1 MRISFTAVA
10 ICLCSAFAS
19 AQEFDDS
26 VFWNREAL
34 IDTLLAKEAFAE
46 SIPLIENQIKYVK
59 ETGRIDSLYRYT
71 YNLGHAY
78 LLSHGKDAAIFE
90 TEKFVDWVEKNVSN
104 KHYVLEALSDLSW
117 VYYEAGKDS
126 LCYEADLRYLQIC
139 DNFAEATPKE
149 RSIAQ
154 YSLGYDFLTL
164 FGNIK
169 KGLYH
174 FEKSLE
180 PVLED
185 SMKYKIRVLDCM
197 NAIGATH
204 YQNGTLLKSQVML
217 QRALNFSK
225 VLPDSVSK
233 WLQQANI
240 LGNLALGYEQEGN
253 LVKEKDYLYE
263 AMRMRKLAIDSLQ
276 NGYQRD
282 QQRHLLISN
291 YSNLAALNLKIGDI
305 SKADKLA
312 RYVDLLRRDWLVPDH
327 PDNSK
332 TLEAFGSIDYALG
345 EYDSALSNFEKYLH
359 DNIAKNGRNS
369 FRTAI
374 AYQRIGKV
382 LYEKKD
388 YEGAIKNYNQTIEI
402 GKDIITDEYTGSDLA
417 QVYLLRSKPHAAL
430 GQYALAEKDIYS
442 ARRIYSNS
450 LPANSPVF
458 GQLNVFLADLKIERN
473 QLDSAQ
479 YYIDLALKNLLGKQQ
494 EQLKQYNSDLSVYSG
509 FLPSAYQTQAE
520 IILAL
525 GRDTVSEKQALN
537 SLTKAITYLRKTRNI
552 YAGETSLLTLYDD
565 NNSIFNKIEDLSY
578 NLYEATGDQRYLNLL
593 FELDEEN
600 KSVLIRRHL
609 NSFTSLRV
617 SNVPDTI
624 ITRERMLLTKLSDE
638 SASGKETGNI
648 QDLEIEYQR
657 LVQNIKENYP
667 AYYALRYNEQVA
679 NLQQI
684 KEHLIQ
690 PGKNIV
696 QYILT
701 DSNLYAIVINKRH
714 TDVVK
719 LDVNMLTENL
729 DQLNKT
735 IIAMDQEKY
744 VKHSKGLYSAIF
756 EPIESL
762 LDGNEV
768 LIIPD
773 GDLFNINF
781 ETLIKP
787 SQSKQP
793 DYLINHYVFSYLLSS
808 TTSIQYQK
816 LKSNNTKGLLAFAP
830 GFFDDLKTKY
840 LAGVKDHNLIDEQ
853 YIHNIQQP
861 FAVASAQGAAGIFN
875 GRAYVSGEAT
885 ERNFKEEADKYQI
898 IHLGTHTEINNISPL
913 LSRLVLSKDRN
924 NESADDDGYLH
935 AYEIYNLSLRAE
947 LAVLTACET
956 GVGKSSS
963 SEGVLSLAHSF
974 AYAGCPSIVMSLW
987 QIDEK
992 TSSGIIED
1000 FYKNLADG
1008 MPKNIALREA
1018 KLDYLKNHTGELA
1031 DPYYWS
1037 GLVLLGDT
1045 SPISISSN
1053 NSVWLFVIMG
1063 IAALIIISLFIPLP
1077 RKSN

>member
-1 MRISFTAVA
+1 MQISITAVA
-10 ICLCSAFAS
+10 ICLCSALAS
-19 AQEFDDS
+19 AQDFDDA

-59 ETGRIDSLYRYT
+59 QTGRPDSLYRYT

-78 LLSHGKDAAIFE
+78 LVAHGKDAAISE
-90 TEKFVDWVEKNVSN
+90 TEKFVDWIEENVSN
-104 KHYVLEALSDLSW
+104 QHHVLESISDLSW

-126 LCYEADLRYLQIC
+126 LCYETDLRYLKIC
-139 DNFAEATPKE
+139 DNFAKANPKE
-149 RSIAQ
+149 RSIAH

-164 FGNIK
+164 FGNVK

-174 FEKSLE
+174 FEKSLV

-185 SMKYKIRVLDCM
+185 SMKYKTRVLDCM

-263 AMRMRKLAIDSLQ
+263 AMRMRKQAIDSIKI
-276 NGYQRD
+276 GYQRD

-305 SKADKLA
+305 SKADKLT
-312 RYVDLLRRDWLVPDH
+312 RYVDLLRREWLVPDH

-332 TLEAFGSIDYALG
+332 TFEAFGSIDYALG
-345 EYDSALSNFEKYLH
+345 DYDSALSNFEKYLQ

-369 FRTAI
+369 FRTATG
-374 AYQRIGKV
+374 YQRIGKV
-382 LYEKKD
+382 LYEKQD
-388 YEGAIKNYNQTIEI
+388 YAGAIKNYSQTIQI
-402 GKDIITDEYTGSDLA
+402 GKDIITDEYGGSDLA
-417 QVYLLRSKPHAAL
+417 QVYLLRSKPYAAL
-430 GQYALAEKDIYS
+430 GQYDLAEKDIYS
-442 ARRIYSNS
+442 ARHIYSNS

-458 GQLNVFLADLKIERN
+458 GQLNVFLADLKIERH

-494 EQLKQYNSDLSVYSG
+494 EQEEQYKSDLSGYSG
-509 FLPSAYQTQAE
+509 FLPRAYQTQAT

-525 GRDTVSEKQALN
+525 GQDTISEKQALH
-537 SLTKAITYLRKTRNI
+537 SLTKAIMYLRKTRNI
-552 YAGETSLLTLYDD
+552 YAGETSLLTLYDE
-565 NNSIFNKIEDLSY
+565 NNAIFNKIEDLAY
-578 NLYEATGDQRYLNLL
+578 NLYEETSNKKYLNLL

-624 ITRERMLLTKLSDE
+624 ITRERMLLSKLSDE
-638 SASGKETGNI
+638 SGTGEEAENI
-648 QDLEIEYQR
+648 EQLEADYQK

-667 AYYALRYNEQVA
+667 AYYALRYNEKVA
-679 NLQQI
+679 NLDQI
-684 KEHLIQ
+684 KDHLIK

-701 DSNLYAIVINKRH
+701 DTNVYAIVLNSRQ
-714 TDVVK
+714 TDVIK
-719 LDVNMLTENL
+719 LDGTQLMKNL
-729 DQLNKT
+729 NQLNNS
-735 IIAMDQEKY
+735 IIAMDQETFENI
-744 VKHSKGLYSAIF
+744 SSWLYRTIF

-762 LDGNEV
+762 LIGEEV

-773 GDLFNINF
+773 GNLFNINF

-787 SQSKQP
+787 SHSKEP
-793 DYLINHYVFSYLLSS
+793 DYLINHYIFSYLLSS

-816 LKSNNTKGLLAFAP
+816 LKSNKTGGLLAFAP
-830 GFFDDLKTKY
+830 GFFDDLKAKY
-840 LAGVKDHNLIDEQ
+840 IAEVKDPNLIDEQ

-861 FAVASAQGAAGIFN
+861 FAVASAHGAAGIFN

-885 ERNFKEEADKYQI
+885 ERNFKEEADKYKI
-898 IHLGTHTEINNISPL
+898 IHLGTHTEINNLSPL
-913 LSRLVLSKDRN
+913 LSRLVLSKDSD

-1000 FYKNLADG
+1000 FYKNLANG
-1008 MPKNIALREA
+1008 MPKNTALRDA
-1018 KLDYLKNHTGELA
+1018 KLLYLKNHPGELSS
-1031 DPYYWS
+1031 PYYWS

-1045 SPISISSN
+1045 SPISATSN
-1053 NSVWLFVIMG
+1053 NSVWLFVILG
-1063 IAALIIISLFIPLP
+1063 VVALIFATFFIPIR
-1077 RKSN
+1077 RKAN